1 MKKPNTNI
9 IYQPKFDS
17 MRTIN
22 QYPFKLKEKFK
33 LFGDKKSSNYNT
45 IKDKNFHNKFS
56 FKINKQKLK
65 FNKTTLNYTEKPTLP
80 KVKILKFK
88 KNVKIEPKAKQ
99 VKGVNINFNQT
110 LKNIRCSSQVSIQK
124 VFLSKNNNSKF
135 NKELNNEDA
144 KELKITNIND
154 FMDKINKEYNDIG
167 KIIKISFV
175 LDKDRKYD
183 YEKNEH
189 VILKIIENDLR
200 DNYGLDIKEFIFN
213 EKKLNLFKS
222 LKENNIENNSIINI
236 AL

>member
-45 IKDKNFHNKFS
+45 IEGKNFHNKFS
-56 FKINKQKLK
+56 FKIYKQKLK

-135 NKELNNEDA
+135 NKELNNEDT